1 MKQRN
6 KKIPGDKP
14 QWMATEAED
23 IENERN
29 RRIGLRLVGRMTPGR
44 EYIVEKRG
52 GGYSR
57 NGKQFYE
64 TRYLQ
69 SASAGA
75 ENDKGAL

>member
-14 QWMATEAED
+14 QWMVMEEED

-44 EYIVEKRG
+44 EYIVDLSSIPEDVIRSVERDVI
-52 GGYSR
+52 GYPVR
-57 NGKQFYE
+57 TG
-64 TRYLQ
+64 
-69 SASAGA
+69 
-75 ENDKGAL
+75 

>member
-14 QWMATEAED
+14 QWMVMEEED

-44 EYIVEKRG
+44 EVHRREDEEGLFEIWKTI
-52 GGYSR
+52 SR
-57 NGKQFYE
+57 NMTSAEHFY
-64 TRYLQ
+64 RC
-69 SASAGA
+69 
-75 ENDKGAL
+75 

>member
-14 QWMATEAED
+14 QWMVMEEED

-44 EYIVEKRG
+44 AR
-52 GGYSR
+52 YSPR
-57 NGKQFYE
+57 
-64 TRYLQ
+64 
-69 SASAGA
+69 
-75 ENDKGAL
+75 